1 MKRLNGMVVL
11 FRLNVMI
18 GLGGDIY
25 IVSHLLFLSI
35 FFMFMGEVAHVVAHV
50 KGIWVEM
57 V

>member
-1 MKRLNGMVVL
+1 
-11 FRLNVMI
+11 MI